1 MVCLLM
7 VGRIYDPRLSVLGIN
22 FILIINLLPIFFFL
36 YNVLIKRK
44 ISKEFS
50 TFTIVVVLVVTYSVF
65 LFNFHGINDAENY
78 SINKIIY
85 FFTVFVPLIYYKH
98 EKGLDHYFTNSL
110 FLACIFFF
118 MIGLSKINAS
128 PDRMAIFGGGPIVF
142 ARWIGIFLIISLHF
156 FKNIFIRIILISLS
170 FLLIIKTGSKGP
182 FIFLIIAFSYSLI
195 RRISFLRLIPIIM
208 IISSTIYL
216 LIDFI
221 LELLGP
227 RLLSLFS
234 LELLETTSA
243 TGRIDRWRLAIEV
256 FFNNPFGVGLGN
268 YVPVS
273 KLIESNDFFLA
284 EYPHNLFLELISEL
298 GFLGVFLSLTIISF
312 IIKNINNNSLPVY
325 QKQIIIFTMLNTMV
339 SGDIMDARF
348 LFLFIL

>member
-1 MVCLLM
+1 M

-22 FILIINLLPIFFFL
+22 FILVINLLPLLFFL
-36 YNVLIKRK
+36 SNVLRKR
-44 ISKEFS
+44 
-50 TFTIVVVLVVTYSVF
+50 TINKNFAVFLIAVLLVVTYSIF
-65 LFNFHGINDAENY
+65 LFNFYGINDAENY
-78 SINKIIY
+78 SMNKMIY

-98 EKGLDHYFTNSL
+98 EKGLDQYFINSL
-110 FLACIFFF
+110 FLACSIFFL
-118 MIGLSKINAS
+118 IGLSKINTS

-156 FKNIFIRIILISLS
+156 FKNIFLRIILVSIC

-195 RRISFLRLIPIIM
+195 KKIRFLRLIPII
-208 IISSTIYL
+208 IIVSSTIHL
-216 LIDFI
+216 LKDFI

-234 LELLETTSA
+234 LELLETTSGA
-243 TGRIDRWRLAIEV
+243 GRINRWRLAIEV
-256 FFNNPFGVGLGN
+256 FLNNPSGVGLGN

-273 KLIESNDFFLA
+273 KLIEPNDLLIS
-284 EYPHNLFLELISEL
+284 EYPHNLFLELMSEL
-298 GFLGVFLSLTIISF
+298 GFLGVFLSLIIIIK
-312 IIKNINNNSLPVY
+312 IIKNIKNISLPIY

>member
-1 MVCLLM
+1 M
-7 VGRIYDPRLSVLGIN
+7 VGRIYDPRLSVFGIN

-36 YNVLIKRK
+36 HNVLIKREV
-44 ISKEFS
+44 SKKFS
-50 TFTIVVVLVVTYSVF
+50 TFITIVFLVVTYSFF
-65 LFNFHGINDAENY
+65 LFNFYGINDAENY

-98 EKGLDHYFTNSL
+98 EKGLDHYFINSL
-110 FLACIFFF
+110 FLACSLFFL
-118 MIGLSKINAS
+118 IGLSKINAS

-156 FKNIFIRIILISLS
+156 FKNIFLRIILISIS

-195 RRISFLRLIPIIM
+195 KKISFLRLIPII
-208 IISSTIYL
+208 IIIYTTIYL

-234 LELLETTSA
+234 LELLETTSGA
-243 TGRIDRWRLAIEV
+243 GRINRWRLAIEV
-256 FFNNPFGVGLGN
+256 FLNNPFGVGLGN

-273 KLIESNDFFLA
+273 KLIEPNDLLIS
-284 EYPHNLFLELISEL
+284 EYPHNLFLELMSEL
-298 GFLGVFLSLTIISF
+298 GFLGVFLSLIIIIN
-312 IIKNINNNSLPVY
+312 IIKNINNISLPIY